1 MKRMFKS
8 FQTFG
13 FHNSYIYI
21 YTFKFISICSGLL
34 GVAEVL
40 VNASG
45 FKPRGLQDPKCTEY
59 VTWIH
64 AVGHLRSSERVR
76 LTFSFFF

>member
-13 FHNSYIYI
+13 FHNSYYIYI
-21 YTFKFISICSGLL
+21 CISICSGLL

-40 VNASG
+40 ANASG

-59 VTWIH
+59 VTWILFDIF
-64 AVGHLRSSERVR
+64 AAAKGPV
-76 LTFSFFF
+76 